1 VCISLQLT
9 FRKSRRRDFTLNIRR
24 LGMASMTLSPP
35 DVPHAP
41 RKAARDV
48 RRQQLIDAT
57 IRVLG
62 QKGFAALTVADV
74 AKTAGLSAGIV
85 IFHFNSK
92 DGLLAEV
99 LRFLAEEFRHG
110 WQSALGGAE
119 PTPEKQLEAMLMSDF
134 SPVNCAPDRL
144 AAWLAFWAEAQGRP
158 TYDEI
163 CSAMDA
169 ERMDTIR
176 LLCRKIIE
184 VNGYALDP
192 DVTAL
197 NIEALSDGLWFR
209 LGTRGPA
216 YANRVTTE
224 SARTAMRHALAVAFP
239 RHFAAPQH

>member
-1 VCISLQLT
+1 
-9 FRKSRRRDFTLNIRR
+9 
-24 LGMASMTLSPP
+24 MTLSPP

-62 QKGFAALTVADV
+62 HKGFAALTVADV

-99 LRFLAEEFRHG
+99 LRFLAEEFRQG
-110 WQSALGGAE
+110 WQSAVAGAG
-119 PTPEKQLEAMLMSDF
+119 PTAEKKLEAMLISDF
-134 SPVNCAPDRL
+134 SETNCAPDRL

-169 ERMDTIR
+169 ERMETIR
-176 LLCRKIIE
+176 SLCHQIIE
-184 VNGYALDP
+184 NNRYALDP
-192 DVTAL
+192 DITAL

-209 LGTRGPA
+209 LATRGPG
-216 YANRVTTE
+216 YANQVTTD
-224 SARTAMRHALAVAFP
+224 SAKQAMRHALAVFFP
-239 RHFAAPQH
+239 RQFAAPQH